1 MNEIF
6 IEIDTRIDDSYINVS
21 KTTTTPG
28 DVLKG
33 KLFYDKN
40 GELREGEIEEKSI
53 EINPSKEN
61 QVIKNDELYNEIF
74 VNKVTSDIDSNIQP
88 FNIKEGVNI
97 LGVTGNMAPDKPD
110 QSKTV
115 VPNENTQRVI
125 ADNGYELSEV
135 IVEGI
140 PQTYVGSGITKKASQ
155 TYKVSEEERIIQGG
169 IYLLGDQIIEGI
181 DLDEKT
187 VVPTTNRQVITSNAD
202 GLREVIIEP
211 IPGNFLNINLP
222 ENIYS
227 GEVEVENATD

>member
-6 IEIDTRIDDSYINVS
+6 IEINTRIDDSYINVS
-21 KTTTTPG
+21 KSTVTPG
-28 DVLKG
+28 DVLEG
-33 KLFYDKN
+33 KLFYNKD
-40 GELREGEIEEKSI
+40 GELKEGTLERKSI
-53 EINPSKEN
+53 EITPSKED
-61 QVIKNDELYNEIF
+61 QVINTGDLYNEIM
-74 VNKVTSDIDSNIQP
+74 VNKVTSGIDSNIQP

-115 VPNENTQRVI
+115 TPNENTQRVI
-125 ADNGYELSEV
+125 ADTGYELAEV

-140 PQTYVGSGITKKASQ
+140 PSDYVGSSVTKKAAQ
-155 TYKVSEEERIIQGG
+155 TYQVSEEDRVIQAGV
-169 IYLLGDQIIEGI
+169 YLTGNQTIKGI

-187 VVPTTNRQVITSNAD
+187 VVPTTNQQIITSDAD
-202 GLREVIIEP
+202 GLKKVIVEA

-227 GEVEVENATD
+227 GEVEVENGSN

>member
-40 GELREGEIEEKSI
+40 GELKEGEIEEKTI
-53 EINPSKEN
+53 EITPSKED
-61 QVIKNDELYNEIF
+61 QVIKNDELYSEII
-74 VNKVTSDIDSNIQP
+74 VNKVTSEVDSNIQP

-97 LGVTGNMAPDKPD
+97 LGITGNMAPDKPD

-115 VPNENTQRVI
+115 VPNENGQRVI
-125 ADNGYELSEV
+125 ADTGYELSEV

-140 PQTYVGSGITKKASQ
+140 PQTYVGSSVTKKASQ

-169 IYLLGDQIIEGI
+169 IYLVGDQIIEGI

-187 VVPTTNRQVITSNAD
+187 VVPTTSQQTITSDAD
-202 GLREVIIEP
+202 GLREVIIKP
-211 IPGNFLNINLP
+211 IPGNFLDINLP

-227 GEVEVENATD
+227 GEVEVENGTD